1 MHTVS
6 DGSDSTQ
13 IGVSRFLGLGPRMH
27 IAQLKRIANKADIW
41 QARPDVRDTLQF
53 PPDARSSRPTQFRVA
68 EDGQ

>member
-1 MHTVS
+1 
-6 DGSDSTQ
+6 
-13 IGVSRFLGLGPRMH
+13 MH